1 MPPPPTFPA
10 DRLRIEPWED
20 PLVDRLG
27 HDPRSTYAEQFWLG
41 ILGPSACWLLRRLA
55 DGLDGEPAG
64 YDLDLTETAASIGL
78 RHNGGR
84 HAPFTRTL
92 GRICQFRLARQAG
105 PATLEVRR
113 HLPPLT
119 LSQADRLP
127 ARLRDRH
134 RAVLEAARRDADTER
149 ARRARHLALTLVH
162 LGEARDATERQLRDW
177 HFEPTLCSEAASWAW
192 SSHRHPANQPPAPS
206 AVEVTPTTNKTGS
219 PDGRAPEFLPSL
231 GGAA

>member
-1 MPPPPTFPA
+1 MSTTPTFPT

-27 HDPRSTYAEQFWLG
+27 HDPRSTYTERFWLG

-55 DGLDGEPAG
+55 DELDQEPG
-64 YDLDLTETAASIGL
+64 GFDLDLIETAAAIGL

-84 HAPFTRTL
+84 HAPFVRTL
-92 GRICQFRLARQAG
+92 GRICQFRVARQAG
-105 PATLEVRR
+105 PAILEVRR

-127 ARLRDRH
+127 PGLRERH
-134 RAVLEAARRDADTER
+134 RKVMEAARRDHDAEAT
-149 ARRARHLALTLVH
+149 RRARHLALTLVN
-162 LGEARDATERQLRDW
+162 LGETRDATERQLLEW
-177 HFEPTLCSEAASWAW
+177 HFDPALCSDSAGWAW
-192 SSHRHPANQPPAPS
+192 SSHRHPSNQPVAQIADLP
-206 AVEVTPTTNKTGS
+206 VTQPVTRS
-219 PDGRAPEFLPSL
+219 PDGRAPELLPSL